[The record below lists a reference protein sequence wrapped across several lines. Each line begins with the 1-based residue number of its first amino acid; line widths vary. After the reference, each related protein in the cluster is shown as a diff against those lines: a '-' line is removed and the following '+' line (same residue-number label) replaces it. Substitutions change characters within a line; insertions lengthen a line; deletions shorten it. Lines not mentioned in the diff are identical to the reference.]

1 MGTVPWDNRVHVM
14 SVVSTVS
21 SLYRSR
27 SEVQRLDA
35 HLELRLVD
43 QIDKTSLVPLVLSE
57 FVEFLIVPNY
67 FRHQDVKNPL
77 EIPRCAGK
85 GFGFSDDLLGVRPQV
100 DGGVLEVRPRPEQS
114 KEGKHIL
121 G

>member
-1 MGTVPWDNRVHVM
+1 MTLEGSCDGYKDSGGSRDTMGTVPWDNRVHVM

-27 SEVQRLDA
+27 SEAQRLDA

-57 FVEFLIVPNY
+57 FVEFLLVP
-67 FRHQDVKNPL
+67 
-77 EIPRCAGK
+77 
-85 GFGFSDDLLGVRPQV
+85 
-100 DGGVLEVRPRPEQS
+100 
-114 KEGKHIL
+114 
-121 G
+121 